1 MLNVLIVEDDP
12 MVAQINRS
20 YLERTEGFCL
30 AGIVPNA
37 MAAMDFLDTALVS
50 LVLLDVFMP
59 GMDGLRL
66 LHAIRDKHPSVDV
79 IMVTAARASADIQT
93 ALRLGVIDYVVKPFT
108 VERFQ
113 AALIAYRERM
123 RLLHAEDELD
133 QDLLDKGILAKDSR
147 IAGKNQTLPKGI
159 DKQTLELVRE
169 ISAGYGK
176 EFSVKEI
183 VPLAGISRVS
193 LKKYLAYLEEK
204 GEIAKRLDYL
214 PIGRPL
220 TRYRWIRLSPH

>member
-12 MVAQINRS
+12 MVAEINRS

-30 AGIVPNA
+30 AGIVSNT
-37 MAAMDFLDTALVS
+37 AAALDFLDTALVS

-59 GMDGLRL
+59 GMDGLHL
-66 LHAIRDKHPSVDV
+66 LRAIREKHPSVDV
-79 IMVTAARASADIQT
+79 IMVTASRSSADIQT

-108 VERFQ
+108 IERFQ

-123 RLLHAEDELD
+123 RLLYAEEELD
-133 QDLLDKGILAKDSR
+133 QDLLDKGVLSKDSR
-147 IAGKNQTLPKGI
+147 IAGKGETLLKGI
-159 DKQTLELVRE
+159 DRQTLKLVRE
-169 ISAGYGK
+169 IAASYGE

-193 LKKYLAYLEEK
+193 LKKYLAHLEEK
-204 GEIAKRLDYL
+204 GEITKRLAYM

-220 TRYRWIRLSPH
+220 TRYRWSKK